1 MKGELLLLSS
11 MIFLLQGAC
20 GCPEKCFC
28 HSSSNSVDCSHR
40 GLAEIPPNLPPETL
54 TLLLQ
59 DNQIYQLPAFAFRT
73 VPRLKT
79 LNLSNNSLSELVP
92 EAFHGLQHL
101 EVLNVTQNSLLSL
114 ESRLFHFLPQLR
126 ELDLSSNN
134 ISHLPT
140 SLGEPWENLTVFAV
154 QQNQLQHLS
163 RELLESMPRV
173 RLLLL
178 QNNLWKCNC
187 HLLGLKLWLEKF
199 IYEGGITDGIVCGSP
214 DTWKGKDLLKIP
226 HELYQP
232 CPPPPPPLPPP
243 ELVFSQARQ
252 HDSEQGELPKSP
264 EDHNVGRHD
273 ISECMV
279 KPKPRPANL
288 RHAVA
293 TVVITGVV
301 CGIVCLM
308 MLAAAIY
315 GCTYAAIT
323 AQHHGRASAQ
333 TSESGKMGGKEPFDS
348 LPA

>member
-1 MKGELLLLSS
+1 MEGELLLLSS

-20 GCPEKCFC
+20 GCPEKCLC
-28 HSSSNSVDCSHR
+28 HPSSNSVDCSHQ
-40 GLAEIPPNLPPETL
+40 GLDEVPPDLPPDTL

-59 DNQIYQLPAFAFRT
+59 DNQISQLPALAFRT
-73 VPRLKT
+73 VPQLKI
-79 LNLSNNSLSELVP
+79 LNLSNNSLSTLAP
-92 EAFHGLQHL
+92 EAFHGLWDL
-101 EVLNVTQNSLLSL
+101 EVLNLTQNSLLSL
-114 ESRLFHFLPQLR
+114 ESRIFQFLPQLR

-134 ISHLPT
+134 ISHLPK
-140 SLGEPWENLTVFAV
+140 SLGKLWENLTVFAV
-154 QQNQLQHLS
+154 QHNQLQHLS
-163 RELLESMPRV
+163 RELLESMPGV

-178 QNNLWKCNC
+178 HSNLWKCNC

-199 IYEGGITDGIVCGSP
+199 IYEGGITDGVVCGSP
-214 DTWKGKDLLKIP
+214 DTWKGKNLLKIP

-232 CPPPPPPLPPP
+232 CPPPLPPHL
-243 ELVFSQARQ
+243 ELASSQAQ
-252 HDSEQGELPKSP
+252 HHSSEHGELHKSP
-264 EDHNVGRHD
+264 EDHSLGPHD
-273 ISECMV
+273 LSECGV
-279 KPKPRPANL
+279 KPKPKPVNL

-323 AQHHGRASAQ
+323 AQYHGRPSPP
-333 TSESGKMGGKEPFDS
+333 TTESGKTGGKELFES